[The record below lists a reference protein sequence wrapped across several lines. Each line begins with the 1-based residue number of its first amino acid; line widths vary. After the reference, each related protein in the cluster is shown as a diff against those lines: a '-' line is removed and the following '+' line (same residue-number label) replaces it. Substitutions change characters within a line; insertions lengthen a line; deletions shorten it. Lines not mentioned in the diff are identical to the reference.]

1 MTVYVVIA
9 SPPRGHGEPWVS
21 DVFATLPLATAY
33 AETMQELTDSI
44 VYHAEVY
51 EVRTSLDVVVPD
63 EVIESEPFFEG
74 LRHD

>member
-1 MTVYVVIA
+1 MNVYVVIA

-21 DVFATLPLATAY
+21 DVFATPTLATAY
-33 AETMQELTDSI
+33 AETMQKSTDSI

-63 EVIESEPFFEG
+63 EGIESEPSFEG
-74 LRHD
+74 LRND